1 MELTKAVKKFAL
13 GIGADIVGVGSV
25 ERLEKVTPTDQKP
38 LKLLSSGKSV
48 ISYGVHMLRG
58 VIESGDVRLRRYNA
72 VEACRVCDEIGVKL
86 AYFLERKGFD
96 SLVIHAD
103 VPVDF
108 EKGGMSGD
116 LSLKRRRRGGV
127 GRDGALNE
135 LLCEDYGAR
144 VYLGAVL
151 TSALLIPDKKVNKQL
166 CKREKCGLCVKAC
179 PVGAIR
185 GDDTKDHKLCMNEAM
200 PFGLRNIL
208 RQFNRIVKETDTKK
222 QADLIY
228 SPDTFNA
235 WQSLLPK

>member
-1 MELTKAVKKFAL
+1 
-13 GIGADIVGVGSV
+13 
-25 ERLEKVTPTDQKP
+25 
-38 LKLLSSGKSV
+38 
-48 ISYGVHMLRG
+48 
-58 VIESGDVRLRRYNA
+58 
-72 VEACRVCDEIGVKL
+72 
-86 AYFLERKGFD
+86 
-96 SLVIHAD
+96 
-103 VPVDF
+103 
-108 EKGGMSGD
+108 MSGD
-116 LSLKRRRRGGV
+116 LSLRHVAAEAGLGEM
-127 GRDGALNE
+127 GLSTNF
-135 LLCEDYGAR
+135 LCEDYGAR

-235 WQSLLPK
+235 WQSLITKIGVFGGCFKCMDACPASKKDEE